1 MAIVVNHIDLSFDL
15 DGFLDMNLLGHHQI
29 SSPPDTTLEVPN
41 TPKDSERRII
51 ASNTLV
57 SSLPTV
63 STDGVCSV
71 CLEDFDQTEISIPAT
86 AGEQVPCGH
95 VFHAACISTWFSI
108 CDSCPLCRSRC
119 IISAED

>member
-15 DGFLDMNLLGHHQI
+15 DGFLDMNLLSHQI

-41 TPKDSERRII
+41 TPKDSEWRII
-51 ASNTLV
+51 ASK

-71 CLEDFDQTEISIPAT
+71 CLEDFDQREIFPAAA
-86 AGEQVPCGH
+86 AGKQVPCGH
-95 VFHAACISTWFSI
+95 VFHAACISTWLSI

-119 IISAED
+119 VISAED